1 MPSAYCPLPP
11 ARQPPPPATSYL
23 LPTTCPLVTQLSSR
37 RTRSLVIGLIT
48 LAVLIAVLATV
59 LILRGW
65 ENRELQAELREVRRE
80 RGLRY

>member
-1 MPSAYCPLPP
+1 L
-11 ARQPPPPATSYL
+11 
-23 LPTTCPLVTQLSSR
+23 TQLSSR

-65 ENRELQAELREVRRE
+65 ENRELQDELREVRRE

>member
-1 MPSAYCPLPP
+1 MPPLD
-11 ARQPPPPATSYL
+11 
-23 LPTTCPLVTQLSSR
+23 SR
-37 RTRSLVIGLIT
+37 RSKALVIGLVT

-65 ENRELQAELREVRRE
+65 ENRALQDELREVRRE